1 MISKLTIGT
10 AQFGLNYGVAN
21 KIGKIKYSEAKEII
35 NYAEKNNIKTID
47 TASAYGES
55 EKLLGQI
62 GVSDFDVITK
72 LPKIVNP
79 IKNFENWFKDSLNLS
94 LQRLKINKLSTI
106 MIHNSDDLFG
116 ENGKSLIKFLYQAKE
131 DSIVDN
137 IGISIYS
144 PNEINKILNM
154 FNFDVIQAPLN
165 PFDNRIVTSGWMD
178 ELYKRNIKVHI
189 RSIFL
194 QGLLLIPYEKI
205 PKYFYKF
212 KSNLKQWHDWNINNN
227 FTSIETCIGFINSF
241 ERIEKIIVGIDNLN
255 QLQEIIK
262 LINIRDNKFKNM
274 DLESNDI
281 NLIDPSRWSL

>member
-1 MISKLTIGT
+1 
-10 AQFGLNYGVAN
+10 
-21 KIGKIKYSEAKEII
+21 
-35 NYAEKNNIKTID
+35 
-47 TASAYGES
+47 
-55 EKLLGQI
+55 
-62 GVSDFDVITK
+62 
-72 LPKIVNP
+72 
-79 IKNFENWFKDSLNLS
+79 
-94 LQRLKINKLSTI
+94 

-144 PNEINKILNM
+144 PNEINKILDM

-194 QGLLLIPYEKI
+194 QGLLLIPYKKI

-212 KSNLKQWHDWNINNN
+212 KSNLKQWRDWNINNN
-227 FTSIETCIGFINSF
+227 FSSIETCIGFINSF
-241 ERIEKIIVGIDNLN
+241 DRIDKIIVGIDNLS

-262 LINIRDNKFKNM
+262 LTNIRDNKFKKM
-274 DLESNDI
+274 DLASNDI